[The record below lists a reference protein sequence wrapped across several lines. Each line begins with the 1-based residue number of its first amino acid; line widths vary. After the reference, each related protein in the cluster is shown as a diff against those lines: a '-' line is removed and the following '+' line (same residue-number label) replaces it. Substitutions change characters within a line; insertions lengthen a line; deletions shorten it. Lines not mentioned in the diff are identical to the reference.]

1 MYMLHKYLG
10 IEHLFCALMFEMTL
24 FCLFLIICPFLS
36 FGSRI
41 PFSKCLLFFT
51 RTKSQTSSLLKAVS
65 YVLVQHYSTD
75 LLLKWNTAVT
85 FLIPMTFYNLW
96 NLAQQQEFNHIHWC
110 KRQNKAPLH
119 SHRDMTS
126 KVQSLERLTG
136 DPQGQ
141 LQQFCLW
148 SACNLWLCFL
158 ITPTEILHLHC
169 VPEYFVLAAWAL
181 LFSYQKIIF
190 CYVIS
195 LFQFTSASQQF
206 QGVNFQGL
214 WFSHCCKVR
223 GFGFTLVLFFFCH
236 SMEVHQ
242 QNNLHHS
249 SSGSC
254 LFCQEVCHLCWLM
267 PGGPKEGLKKIPA
280 CLSIAPEWQGRSA
293 LLNPLPMQWPW
304 WGDWCGILPALSCF
318 HCQTGAEEQYMTTLQ
333 RLFTA

>member
-223 GFGFTLVLFFFCH
+223 GFGFTLVLFFFLP
-236 SMEVHQ
+236 Q
-242 QNNLHHS
+242 YGS
-249 SSGSC
+249 SPTKQPTPLICWQLSVLSG
-254 LFCQEVCHLCWLM
+254 
-267 PGGPKEGLKKIPA
+267 GLSLVLIDA
-280 CLSIAPEWQGRSA
+280 RW
-293 LLNPLPMQWPW
+293 
-304 WGDWCGILPALSCF
+304 
-318 HCQTGAEEQYMTTLQ
+318 T
-333 RLFTA
+333 